1 MQQEIVMISGLPPA
15 TRPAVGTEK
24 RYDVEGV
31 TCELDGRT
39 LRVVNM
45 SLGGF
50 FAAGDLLPP
59 AGEVVEIRL
68 NLPGGVSVAGRGRVA
83 WINAVDNRL
92 HQRLP
97 PGCGIQTQRLSFSDK
112 MAIAAALRRFS
123 LPLAR
128 AAGAAQH

>member
-1 MQQEIVMISGLPPA
+1 MSWGLPPA
-15 TRPAVGTEK
+15 PRPVVGTEK
-24 RYDVEGV
+24 RYDVDGV

-50 FAAGDLLPP
+50 FAAGEVLPP

-68 NLPGGVSVAGRGRVA
+68 NLPGGVSVAALGRVA
-83 WINAVDNRL
+83 WINAAENRV
-92 HQRLP
+92 HERLP

-112 MAIAAALRRFS
+112 MAIAAALRHFS
-123 LPLAR
+123 LPVAR
-128 AAGAAQH
+128 TMAGPGPH